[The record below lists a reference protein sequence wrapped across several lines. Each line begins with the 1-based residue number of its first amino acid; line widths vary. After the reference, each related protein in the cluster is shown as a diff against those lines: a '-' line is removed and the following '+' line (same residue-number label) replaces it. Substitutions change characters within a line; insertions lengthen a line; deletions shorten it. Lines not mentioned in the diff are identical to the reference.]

1 MAGKLE
7 ELLSGGLDTTQQPL
21 ALRGITELLRSALAL
36 ERPSVEL
43 ADWIYSLG
51 FDHDFYEVFYAGLV
65 SIVVSNKVGGALV
78 GPNYIL
84 SCMTILGA

>member
-21 ALRGITELLRSALAL
+21 ALRGITELLRGALAL

-43 ADWIYSLG
+43 EDWIYSLG

-65 SIVVSNKVGGALV
+65 SVVVSNKIGGALV
-78 GPNYIL
+78 DPTHL
-84 SCMTILGA
+84 LLQ